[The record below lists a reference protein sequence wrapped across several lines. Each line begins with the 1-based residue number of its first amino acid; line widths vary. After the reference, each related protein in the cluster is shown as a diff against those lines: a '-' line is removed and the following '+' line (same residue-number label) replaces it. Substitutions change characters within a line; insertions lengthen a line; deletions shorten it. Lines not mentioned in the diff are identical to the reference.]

1 MMMMMM
7 IIIVFL
13 SIFNFKIIINYK
25 NDDYYYYDDDHDH
38 DHDGDDDD
46 AIVKIQTKITQ
57 TKQII
62 FSFIFHF
69 YIRNFIVDRHYSF
82 IRVCVCI
89 TYTYKSN
96 QTTGNKMFF
105 SFFLYKFIKFYRWY
119 INLNGRWNRN
129 EMGIWIEFFWILMK
143 KKNDKTLIPIVPI
156 CHLFVDQSMI
166 DDNWLLLPQSPCYW
180 ITMIN
185 WLIGKNHNHDVVSPQ

>member
-1 MMMMMM
+1 MMMMM

-13 SIFNFKIIINYK
+13 SIFNFEIIINYK
-25 NDDYYYYDDDHDH
+25 NDDYYYYDNGHDD
-38 DHDGDDDD
+38 DGHDD
-46 AIVKIQTKITQ
+46 AIVKIQTKLTQ

-82 IRVCVCI
+82 IRVYVCVYVSLTHTKAI
-89 TYTYKSN
+89 K

-119 INLNGRWNRN
+119 INLNGRWNQN
-129 EMGIWIEFFWILMK
+129 EMGIWIEFFGFWWK
-143 KKNDKTLIPIVPI
+143 KRTIKHSYPYRTNMSLIRWWWSINDR
-156 CHLFVDQSMI
+156 
-166 DDNWLLLPQSPCYW
+166 W
-180 ITMIN
+180 
-185 WLIGKNHNHDVVSPQ
+185 